1 MSREAIADPG
11 GVVAILFT
19 DLVGSTEVLDRLGD
33 DAAEELRRSYF
44 ALLRQAVAET
54 GGTEVKSLGDGLMVT
69 FASPLQALSCAIGMQ
84 RATVEHNRAQ
94 PNRALQLRVGL
105 HAGEPVRHDEDVHG
119 TAVVVAKRLCDQ
131 ADGGQI
137 LASDL
142 VVALVGT
149 RGDFRFRPAGQRKLK
164 GLSQPTAAVTVE
176 WREAKPAAQN
186 GARQSRGLG
195 AGRDTTPVPGLPLVG
210 RQLELDRIRQVLDDA
225 TTGRGRIV
233 FVVGQ
238 MGIGKTR
245 LVEEALALARSG
257 GRAVLVGRTPPAG
270 SGLAYAPLLSAFGT
284 ILRTLG
290 PAERDELIGD
300 LPHLGRLWP
309 EFGLPPPTPVQ
320 DADLERALL
329 FEAVARLLDRL
340 SAESS
345 VLLFVDDLHWA
356 DGPSLALLGYL
367 VPTVAALP
375 IAVIGTYRPEGV
387 LENKALRQFVTT
399 ARRSGVVSEV
409 PLRGLDA
416 GEVAELAA
424 GILGDTPPLA
434 LLELSGRAAGTPLFV
449 EAWIRGLLDAGA
461 LVRSGDRWTLVGDHP
476 TALPRSVQELVV
488 DRLDLLGTV
497 ERSTVEL
504 IAHGAQGLPHGL
516 LQRAGNVDADE
527 LLAVIGRL
535 TEAGLVVQDDEGPE
549 VVYRLAHPLIQEVAA
564 ANLPAV
570 ASRRLHARLA
580 GAVEEVR
587 PRDLDRLAYHYSR
600 AGYEVDRVRALEVLL
615 EAGERAHNIAAH
627 DDAARH
633 YGAALPLIRDG
644 QQPELLAQVL
654 ERLGESWEPLGEAA
668 VATELWT
675 EALEE
680 LERRGDVEG
689 VARLHRRLA
698 FAGHAS
704 GDMPSASRHLAAGI
718 DALRELPPSEQLAE
732 LHAARLYIEL
742 GLAFG
747 DLDWGHDAV
756 AELTRLGDA
765 LNSPRVQAQARLS
778 ALQVTFVNGY
788 AGPAD
793 RLLSLAEQARRIAED
808 AGEWALARRVRREL
822 GWVHLCVLGDAP
834 ALRENALAQIELG
847 RRLGDIAH
855 QSTALQ
861 QLGYAALLAGDFDTS
876 VSHCEEAVAQARR
889 YDQRRTLAISLG
901 VLALT
906 RVHRGELDEARDLLT
921 EAWQIIPLEAEPRA
935 AVLVAWPDGMLALE
949 SGDPARVLNVLG
961 PYRFSFSRNLIG
973 GAQVA
978 LGDLEGARATAELL
992 ADMSP
997 PGLYASGLADRLFGL
1012 IAHARGEADVA
1023 LSHLERSVA
1032 TFDALHLPFDT
1043 AVSRLH
1049 AGTVEHVRQALTT
1062 FEALGA
1068 ARYADRARRAL
1079 RGLGVRQPSRRSA
1092 RDTEAP
1098 LSRREMEVATL
1109 VAQGLTNAEIA
1120 ERLVVSVR
1128 TVESHLDHVY
1138 TRLGLS
1144 SRVALAQWVTIGQ
1157 AAPAT

>member
-1 MSREAIADPG
+1 MRDSG

-33 DAAEELRRSYF
+33 DAAEELRRTHFS
-44 ALLRQAVAET
+44 LLREVLAQT
-54 GGTEVKSLGDGLMVT
+54 GGTEVKTLGDGLMAS
-69 FASPLQALSCAIGMQ
+69 FASPVQAVTCAVGMQ
-84 RATVEHNRAQ
+84 QTIAEHNRAE
-94 PNRALQLRVGL
+94 PKRVLQVRIGL
-105 HAGEPVRHDEDVHG
+105 HAGDPVRDEDDFHG

-142 VVALVGT
+142 VAALVGT
-149 RGDFRFRPAGQRKLK
+149 RGDFRFRPAGHRKLK
-164 GLSQPTAAVTVE
+164 GLSQPTAAVTVA
-176 WREAKPAAQN
+176 WRDAGPSDPSIARALRGRGSGPDSPQPPARA
-186 GARQSRGLG
+186 
-195 AGRDTTPVPGLPLVG
+195 LVG
-210 RQLELDRIRQVLDDA
+210 RQPELDRIQQAVADA
-225 TTGRGRIV
+225 ATGRGRVV

-245 LVEEALALARSG
+245 LVEEALGRARRG
-257 GRAVLVGRTPPAG
+257 GVAVLVGRTPPAG

-284 ILRTLG
+284 SLRSLD
-290 PAERDELIGD
+290 PVERDELIGD

-309 EFGLPPPTPVQ
+309 EFGLPAPAPVQ

-340 SAESS
+340 SADSP
-345 VLLFVDDLHWA
+345 VLLFVDDVHWA

-375 IAVIGTYRPEGV
+375 ITVVGTYRPEGL
-387 LENKALRQFVTT
+387 LENKALRQFVMT
-399 ARRSGVVSEV
+399 ARRAGMVSEV
-409 PLRGLDA
+409 PLRGLD
-416 GEVAELAA
+416 GDEVAELAT
-424 GILGDTPPLA
+424 GLLGDTPPA
-434 LLELSGRAAGTPLFV
+434 PLLELSRRAAGTPLFV

-461 LVRSGDRWTLVGDHP
+461 LVRTADGWTLVGDHP

-488 DRLDLLGTV
+488 DRLDLLGQV

-504 IAHGAQGLPHGL
+504 ISHGAQGLPHDL
-516 LQRAGNVDADE
+516 LQRAGTVDADE
-527 LLAVIGRL
+527 LLAVVGRL
-535 TEAGLVVQDDEGPE
+535 VEAGLVVQDDEGPD
-549 VVYRLAHPLIQEVAA
+549 VVYRLAHPLIQEVAV
-564 ANLPAV
+564 ANLPAM
-570 ASRRLHARLA
+570 AGRRLHARLA
-580 GAVEEVR
+580 ETVEAVR

-615 EAGERAHNIAAH
+615 EAGERAHNLAAH

-644 QQPELLAQVL
+644 QRPELLAQVL

-668 VATELWT
+668 VASELWT
-675 EALEE
+675 EALGE

-698 FAGHAS
+698 FAGHAG
-704 GDMPSASRHLAAGI
+704 GDMPSASRHVAAGI
-718 DALRELPPSEQLAE
+718 DALRELPPSEQLAD

-742 GLAFG
+742 GLSLG
-747 DLDWGHDAV
+747 DLEWGHDAV
-756 AELTRLGDA
+756 AELTRLGEA

-793 RLLSLAEQARRIAED
+793 RLLSWAEEARRIAED
-808 AGEWALARRVRREL
+808 AGEWALARRIRREL
-822 GWVHLCVLGDAP
+822 GWVHVCVLGDA
-834 ALRENALAQIELG
+834 AAMRENALAQIDLD

-861 QLGYAALLAGDFDTS
+861 QLGYASLMAGDLDAS
-876 VSHCEEAVAQARR
+876 VSYGEEAVAQARR
-889 YDQRRTLAISLG
+889 YDQRRTLAICLG
-901 VLALT
+901 VLALA
-906 RVHRGELDEARDLLT
+906 RVHRGELAEARDLLT
-921 EAWQIIPLEAEPRA
+921 EAWQVIPLEAEPRA
-935 AVLVAWPDGMLALE
+935 AILVVWPDAMLSLE
-949 SGDPARVLNVLG
+949 SGDPARVLDLLG
-961 PYRFSFSRNLIG
+961 PYHHSVTRNLLG
-973 GAQVA
+973 MAQVS
-978 LGDLEGARATAELL
+978 LGDLEGARMTAELL
-992 ADMSP
+992 AGMSP
-997 PGLYASGLADRLFGL
+997 PGLYPSGLADRLFGL
-1012 IAHARGEADVA
+1012 IAHARGESDVA
-1023 LSHLERSVA
+1023 VAHLQRSIA
-1032 TFDALHLPFDT
+1032 TLEALHLPFDV

-1049 AGTVEHVRQALTT
+1049 VGTAEQVRQALAA
-1062 FEALGA
+1062 FETLGA
-1068 ARYADRARRAL
+1068 TRYADRARRAL
-1079 RGLGVRQPSRRSA
+1079 RGLGFRQPSRRRPRGA
-1092 RDTEAP
+1092 EEP

-1120 ERLVVSVR
+1120 DRLVVSVR

-1144 SRVALAQWVTIGQ
+1144 SRVALAQWVTSGGQ
-1157 AAPAT
+1157 AASAT

>member
-1 MSREAIADPG
+1 MRDSA

-33 DAAEELRRSYF
+33 DAAEELRRAHF
-44 ALLRQAVAET
+44 LLLREVLAET
-54 GGTEVKSLGDGLMVT
+54 DGAEIKTLGDGLMAS
-69 FASPLQALSCAIGMQ
+69 FASPVQAVACAIGMQ
-84 RATVEHNRAQ
+84 RAIQEHNRAE
-94 PNRALQLRVGL
+94 PKRTLQVRIGL
-105 HAGEPVRHDEDVHG
+105 HAGDPVRDEDDLHG

-131 ADGGQI
+131 AEGGQI
-137 LASDL
+137 LASEL
-142 VVALVGT
+142 VAALVGT
-149 RGDFRFRPAGQRKLK
+149 RGDFRFRSAGHRKLK

-176 WREAKPAAQN
+176 WRDAEPSGLRSARPIRGRGPGHDSTPSPARA
-186 GARQSRGLG
+186 
-195 AGRDTTPVPGLPLVG
+195 LVG
-210 RQLELDRIRQVLDDA
+210 RQLELDRVQQALADA
-225 TTGRGRIV
+225 ATGRGRIV

-245 LVEEALALARSG
+245 LVEEALGPARSSG
-257 GRAVLVGRTPPAG
+257 VSVLVGRTPPAG

-284 ILRTLG
+284 TLRSLG
-290 PAERDELIGD
+290 PVERDELIGD

-340 SAESS
+340 SSEAP

-375 IAVIGTYRPEGV
+375 ITVVGTYRPEGV

-399 ARRSGVVSEV
+399 ARRAGVVSEV

-416 GEVAELAA
+416 DEVAELAT
-424 GILGDTPPLA
+424 GLLGDAPPPA
-434 LLELSGRAAGTPLFV
+434 LLELSRRAAGTPLFV
-449 EAWIRGLLDAGA
+449 EAWIRGLLDAGG
-461 LVRSGDRWTLVGDHP
+461 LVRSAEGWELVGDHP

-488 DRLDLLGTV
+488 DRLDLLGEV

-504 IAHGAQGLPHGL
+504 IAHGAQGLPHEL
-516 LQRAGNVDADE
+516 LQRAGSVDADD

-535 TEAGLVVQDDEGPE
+535 AEAGLVVQDDEGPE

-564 ANLPAV
+564 ANLPAI
-570 ASRRLHARLA
+570 AGRRLHARLA
-580 GAVEEVR
+580 GAVEAVR

-615 EAGERAHNIAAH
+615 EAGERAHNLAAH

-644 QQPELLAQVL
+644 QRPELLAQVL

-675 EALEE
+675 EALED

-718 DALRELPPSEQLAE
+718 EALRELPPSEQLAD
-732 LHAARLYIEL
+732 LHSARLYIEL
-742 GLAFG
+742 GLFLD

-756 AELTRLGDA
+756 AELTRLGEA
-765 LNSPRVQAQARLS
+765 LNSARVQAQARLS
-778 ALQVTFVNGY
+778 ALQVTFVSGY
-788 AGPAD
+788 AGPVE
-793 RLLSLAEQARRIAED
+793 RLQSLAEEALRIAEG
-808 AGEWALARRVRREL
+808 AGEWALARRIRREL
-822 GWVHLCVLGDAP
+822 GWVYICVSGDAA
-834 ALRENALAQIELG
+834 ALRENALAQIDLD

-855 QSTALQ
+855 QSTSLQ
-861 QLGYAALLAGDFDTS
+861 QLSYAALLAGDFDAA
-876 VSHCEEAVAQARR
+876 VSHGEEAVAQARR

-901 VLALT
+901 VLGLA
-906 RVHRGELDEARDLLT
+906 RVQRGELDDARDLLT
-921 EAWQIIPLEAEPRA
+921 EAWQVVPLDAEPRA
-935 AVLVAWPDGMLALE
+935 AVLVAWPDAMLALE
-949 SGDPARVLNVLG
+949 SGDPARVLPLLA
-961 PYRFSFSRNLIG
+961 PYRFSMCRILIG
-973 GAQVA
+973 TAQVA
-978 LGDLEGARATAELL
+978 VGDIDGARATAELL
-992 ADMSP
+992 ASMSP
-997 PGLYASGLADRLFGL
+997 PGLYASGWADRLFGL
-1012 IAHARGEADVA
+1012 IALVEGKADVA
-1023 LSHLERSVA
+1023 LGHLERSIA
-1032 TFDALHLPFDT
+1032 TFDALKLPFDA

-1049 AGTVEHVRQALTT
+1049 AGTVDHVRQALAA

-1068 ARYADRARRAL
+1068 ARYADKARRAL
-1079 RGLGVRQPSRRSA
+1079 RSLGVRQPSKRTGRGA
-1092 RDTEAP
+1092 EAP
-1098 LSRREMEVATL
+1098 LSRREMQVATL

-1144 SRVALAQWVTIGQ
+1144 SRVALAQWVTSGQ
-1157 AAPAT
+1157 AASGT